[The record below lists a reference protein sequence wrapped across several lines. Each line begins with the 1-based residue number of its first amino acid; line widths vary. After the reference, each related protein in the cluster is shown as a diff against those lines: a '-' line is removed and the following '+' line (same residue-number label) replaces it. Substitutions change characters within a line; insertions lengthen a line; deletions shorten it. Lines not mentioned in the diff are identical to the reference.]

1 MKQFIIC
8 VLYLYFFI
16 NTNAQ
21 TNCTHILKGVILESQ
36 SGLPIESVAVFIE
49 GKAIGTN
56 TNSNGEFVLKG
67 LCDGTYFLVS
77 RHLNHELKREQIIIS
92 NKNISK
98 TIYLNCHTDTLHQV
112 MVKGAR
118 IHWENVTVSN
128 KVQGND
134 LKMSIG
140 QSLGKSLEKI
150 NGVYNLSTG
159 NNINKPVIRG
169 LHSNRVVIM
178 NNEIRQ
184 EGQQWGNEHAPEID
198 PNMAKEIE
206 VVKGAQSIRYGSDI
220 IGGIILVNPASI
232 LKVKNTNGEINIAGF
247 TNGRGFNFSSMLE
260 GNLLKNKNL
269 NYRIQGSYKK
279 SGNTKTPSYFLKNTG
294 MNEINYSLALGYQK
308 NNWNVELYQSIFNT
322 KIGIFAGSHIGNLT
336 DLYAA
341 FDATKPTDSAQFS
354 YKIGFPYQHV
364 VHYLAKLKF
373 NYFIKNRGNL
383 SILYGFQKN
392 IRKEYDKTLQT
403 KNDDGSYKPALNF
416 DLFSNALDV
425 NFEHQPIKRF
435 TGNFGI
441 SSSLQ
446 KNNYYGNYFIPNYER
461 INTGLYLVEKWHK
474 NRFSFEGG
482 IRYDVNYFS
491 VLKWKQNVLTNLT
504 HFYNGFASTFST
516 RYQFPYF
523 TLHANVGTAW
533 RSPFVNELYSNG
545 VHHSAASF
553 EIGDENLVPERNYN
567 SSLTVDFNYKNKV
580 DMELTLYNNYI
591 LNYINLQPKLPAT
604 LTIRG
609 AFPTFAYS
617 QVNANFSG
625 VEYSASFVILKKIQ
639 NHFKT
644 NITLAKDLSNN
655 KYLVGIPPARIEHA
669 LELNLLKQK
678 LFNIKWSLNNSYTF
692 QQKRAP
698 LNADYV
704 NPPKAYYLANSDFII
719 EYKNVF
725 INIGIQ
731 NIFNTSYRDY
741 MNRNRYFANEIG
753 RNIFTRLSIP
763 IQQKIKNLKNNLK
776 K

>member
-1 MKQFIIC
+1 VYSCIHA
-8 VLYLYFFI
+8 
-16 NTNAQ
+16 NAQ
-21 TNCTHILKGVILESQ
+21 SNCSEVLKGLVLESQ
-36 SGLPIESVAVFIE
+36 SGLPIESVSVFIE
-49 GKAIGTN
+49 GKAIGSYTN
-56 TNSNGEFVLKG
+56 ANGEFVLKG
-67 LCDGTYFLVS
+67 ICEGTYFLIS
-77 RHLNHELKREQIIIS
+77 KHLNHEIKREQIVVT
-92 NKNISK
+92 NKNPLK

-112 MVKGAR
+112 MIKGAR
-118 IHWENVTVSN
+118 IHWEDVMVSN
-128 KVQGND
+128 KVQGDD

-206 VVKGAQSIRYGSDI
+206 VVKGAQTIRYGSDI
-220 IGGIILVNPASI
+220 IGGIILVNPSSLLNINKTSA
-232 LKVKNTNGEINIAGF
+232 EINVAGF
-247 TNGRGFNFSSMLE
+247 TNGRGFNISNMLE
-260 GNLLKNKNL
+260 GNILKSKNL
-269 NYRIQGSYKK
+269 NYRIQASYKK
-279 SGNTKTPSYFLKNTG
+279 SGNTKTPTYFLKNTG
-294 MNEINYSLALGYQK
+294 MNEINYSVALGFKKK
-308 NNWNVELYQSIFNT
+308 NKWNVELYQSYFNT

-341 FDATKPTDSAQFS
+341 FDAKKPVDSAQFT
-354 YKIGFPYQHV
+354 YHIGFPYQHV

-373 NYFIKNRGNL
+373 NYFIKDKGNL

-403 KNDDGSYKPALNF
+403 KNDDGSYKPALHF
-416 DLFSNALDV
+416 DLYSNALDV
-425 NFEHQPIKRF
+425 NFEHHTINRF
-435 TGNFGI
+435 SGNLGI
-441 SSSLQ
+441 TSSFQ
-446 KNNYYGNYFIPNYER
+446 KNNYYGNYFIPNYDR
-461 INTGLYLVEKWHK
+461 VNTGLYWVEKWHK

-482 IRYDVNYFS
+482 IRYDFNYFS
-491 VLKWKQNVLTNLT
+491 VLKWKQNILTNPT
-504 HFYNGFASTFST
+504 HFYKGLASTFSS

-567 SSLTVDFNYKNKV
+567 SSITVDFNYKNKV
-580 DMELTLYNNYI
+580 DMELTFYNNYI
-591 LNYINLQPKLPAT
+591 LNYINLQPTLPAT

-609 AFPTFAYS
+609 AFPTFSYS

-625 VEYSASFVILKKIQ
+625 VEYAATFILLKKIQ
-639 NHFKT
+639 NHFKA
-644 NITLAKDLSNN
+644 NITLAKELSND
-655 KYLVGIPPARIEHA
+655 KFLVGIPPARIEHT
-669 LELNLLKQK
+669 LEFNLLKKK
-678 LFNIKWSLNNSYTF
+678 LINIKWSLNNSYTF

-698 LNADYV
+698 LHADYV
-704 NPPKAYYLANSDFII
+704 NPPKGYYLANSDFIL
-719 EYKNVF
+719 EFKNVF
-725 INIGIQ
+725 VNVGIQ

-753 RNIFTRLSIP
+753 RNIYTRLSIP
-763 IQQKIKNLKNNLK
+763 IQSKMK
-776 K
+776 KTI

>member
-1 MKQFIIC
+1 MKPFIIG
-8 VLYLYFFI
+8 VLLLYFFI

-21 TNCTHILKGVILESQ
+21 NNCNNILKGVVLEAQ
-36 SGLPIESVAVFIE
+36 SGLPIENVSVFIE
-49 GKAIGTN
+49 GKAIGVH

-67 LCDGTYFLVS
+67 LCDGTYFLIS
-77 RHLNHELKREQIIIS
+77 KHLNHEVKREQISIS
-92 NKNISK
+92 NKTPFK

-112 MVKGAR
+112 NVKGAR
-118 IHWENVTVSN
+118 IHWEDVTVSN

-198 PNMAKEIE
+198 PSMAKEIE

-220 IGGIILVNPASI
+220 IGGIILVNPASL
-232 LKVKNTNGEINIAGF
+232 LKVKSTKGELNMAGF
-247 TNGRGFNFSSMLE
+247 TNGRGISIAGMLE
-260 GNLLKNKNL
+260 GNLFKNKNL
-269 NYRIQGSYKK
+269 HYRIQSSYKK
-279 SGNTKTPSYFLKNTG
+279 SGNTKTPTYFLKNTG

-308 NNWNVELYQSIFNT
+308 KNWNVELYQSYFNT

-336 DLYAA
+336 DLYTA
-341 FDATKPTDSAQFS
+341 FESSKPIDSAQFS
-354 YKIGFPYQHV
+354 YKIAFPYQHV

-373 NYFIKNRGNL
+373 NYFIKDKGTF
-383 SILYGFQKN
+383 SVLYGFQKN
-392 IRKEYDKTLQT
+392 IRKEFDKTLQT
-403 KNDDGSYKPALNF
+403 KNDDGTYKPALNF
-416 DLFSNALDV
+416 DLFSNSLDA
-425 NFEHQPIKRF
+425 NFEHKTIKRF
-435 TGNFGI
+435 TGNLGI
-441 SSSLQ
+441 ASSFQ
-446 KNNYYGNYFIPNYER
+446 KNNYYGNYFIPNYDR
-461 INTGLYLVEKWHK
+461 VNTGIYWVEKWHK

-491 VLKWKQNVLTNLT
+491 VLKWKQNVLTNPT
-504 HFYNGFASTFST
+504 HFYNGLASTFST
-516 RYQFPYF
+516 RYQFPFF

-545 VHHSAASF
+545 VHHSAASY
-553 EIGDENLVPERNYN
+553 EIGDENLIPERNYN
-567 SSLTVDFNYKNKV
+567 GSLTVDFNYKNKV

-625 VEYSASFVILKKIQ
+625 AEYSASFIVLKNIQ
-639 NHFKT
+639 NHFKA
-644 NITLAKDLSNN
+644 NVTLASDLTNN
-655 KYLVGIPPARIEHA
+655 SYLVGIPPARIEHTI
-669 LELNLLKQK
+669 ELNLLQQKQFK
-678 LFNIKWSLNNSYTF
+678 LKWSLNNSYTF
-692 QQKRAP
+692 QQKRVRM
-698 LNADYV
+698 NSDYV
-704 NPPKAYYLANSDFII
+704 NPPKAYYLANSDFIM

-725 INIGIQ
+725 INVGIQ

-763 IQQKIKNLKNNLK
+763 IQPKHEKNNNLKNN
-776 K
+776 

>member
-1 MKQFIIC
+1 MHA
-8 VLYLYFFI
+8 
-16 NTNAQ
+16 NAQ
-21 TNCTHILKGVILESQ
+21 SNCSEVLKGLVLESQ
-36 SGLPIESVAVFIE
+36 SGLPIESVSVFIE
-49 GKAIGTN
+49 GKAIGSYTN
-56 TNSNGEFVLKG
+56 ANGEFVLKG
-67 LCDGTYFLVS
+67 ICEGTYFLIS
-77 RHLNHELKREQIIIS
+77 KHLNHEIKREQIVVT
-92 NKNISK
+92 NKNPLK

-112 MVKGAR
+112 MIKGAR
-118 IHWENVTVSN
+118 IHWEDVMVSN
-128 KVQGND
+128 KVQGDD

-206 VVKGAQSIRYGSDI
+206 VVKGAQTIRYGSDI
-220 IGGIILVNPASI
+220 IGGIILVNPSSLLNINKTSA
-232 LKVKNTNGEINIAGF
+232 EINVAGF
-247 TNGRGFNFSSMLE
+247 TNGRGFNISNMLE
-260 GNLLKNKNL
+260 GNILKSKNL
-269 NYRIQGSYKK
+269 NYRIQASYKK
-279 SGNTKTPSYFLKNTG
+279 SGNTKTPTYFLKNTG
-294 MNEINYSLALGYQK
+294 MNEINYSVALGFKK
-308 NNWNVELYQSIFNT
+308 NKWNVELYQSYFNT

-341 FDATKPTDSAQFS
+341 FDAKKPVDSAQFT
-354 YKIGFPYQHV
+354 YHIGFPYQHV

-373 NYFIKNRGNL
+373 NYFIKDKGNL
-383 SILYGFQKN
+383 SVLYGFQKN

-403 KNDDGSYKPALNF
+403 KNDDGSYKPALHF
-416 DLFSNALDV
+416 DLYSNALDV
-425 NFEHQPIKRF
+425 NFEHHTINRF
-435 TGNFGI
+435 SGNLGI
-441 SSSLQ
+441 TSSFQ
-446 KNNYYGNYFIPNYER
+446 KNNYYGNYFIPNYDR
-461 INTGLYLVEKWHK
+461 VNTGLYWVEKWHK

-482 IRYDVNYFS
+482 IRYDFNYFS
-491 VLKWKQNVLTNLT
+491 VLKWKQNILTNPT
-504 HFYNGFASTFST
+504 HFYKGLASTFSS

-567 SSLTVDFNYKNKV
+567 SSITVDFNYKNKV
-580 DMELTLYNNYI
+580 DMELTFYNNYI
-591 LNYINLQPKLPAT
+591 LNYINLQPTLPAT

-609 AFPTFAYS
+609 AFPTFSFS

-625 VEYSASFVILKKIQ
+625 VEYAATFILLKKIQ
-639 NHFKT
+639 NHFKA
-644 NITLAKDLSNN
+644 NITLAKDLSND
-655 KYLVGIPPARIEHA
+655 KFLVGIPPARIEHT
-669 LELNLLKQK
+669 LEFNLLKKK
-678 LFNIKWSLNNSYTF
+678 LIYIKWSLNNSYTF

-698 LNADYV
+698 LHADYV
-704 NPPKAYYLANSDFII
+704 NPPKGYYLANSDFIL
-719 EYKNVF
+719 EFKNVF
-725 INIGIQ
+725 VNVGIQ

-753 RNIFTRLSIP
+753 RNIYTRLSIP
-763 IQQKIKNLKNNLK
+763 IQSKMK
-776 K
+776 KTI